1 MKKTTFLL
9 WEFWKKMKKKKK
21 RRRRKSTLKAIMTV
35 NFPKLERESDI
46 QITEAQK
53 TPGVLNAN
61 KVLQDTL

>member
-9 WEFWKKMKKKKK
+9 WEFQKKMKKK
-21 RRRRKSTLKAIMTV
+21 RRRRKSTLKAVKTV
-35 NFPKLERESDI
+35 NFPKLEREIDI

-53 TPGVLNAN
+53 TPGVLHLN